1 MRGDR
6 DEGEVQQGE
15 GGGEG
20 GGEGAAAAGYQ
31 GGCSVRFHNNVVIF
45 YKSAISFV
53 SLWTSASKNSF
64 AVVK

>member
-6 DEGEVQQGE
+6 DAGEVQQGE

-31 GGCSVRFHNNVVIF
+31 GGCSVMFHNIVVIF
-45 YKSAISFV
+45 YIFYITAIETGYKV
-53 SLWTSASKNSF
+53 TTC
-64 AVVK
+64 

>member
-6 DEGEVQQGE
+6 DAGEVQQGE

-31 GGCSVRFHNNVVIF
+31 GGCSVMYFVIF
-45 YKSAISFV
+45 YKTAMETGYEV
-53 SLWTSASKNSF
+53 PT
-64 AVVK
+64 

>member
-6 DEGEVQQGE
+6 DAGEVQQGE

-31 GGCSVRFHNNVVIF
+31 GCCSVIFVHNIVVIF
-45 YKSAISFV
+45 YITAIETGYEV
-53 SLWTSASKNSF
+53 TTC
-64 AVVK
+64 